1 MHLHTVHQPGA
12 SMEGHIYNAHTLGMK
27 YIRFTDHDTRLGQGK
42 KAINTFDFSKG
53 VLEYETDA
61 GVTCGWEVIGSC
73 EPTVSDS
80 ALRFS
85 ISDKGGVKLNASG
98 KKQSRALLSDV
109 TLKLAMKHELAP
121 GARLIID
128 ILLSQRPPD
137 NKEAHLLYVI
147 GESLDSDYKHYAAL
161 PLKESE
167 DGCYTL
173 EITRDAEGLPQVG
186 GLDNVFG
193 TVSFIIEGEGS
204 LSLSALEISSI
215 YEYNDLM
222 LRQRKLA
229 DEIGARYGIKPFA
242 TTEISGAGQH
252 KNCFSTSVPVLD
264 YSKGKI
270 SAEMAVEH
278 VLSHGGI
285 FAYNHPFESSKY
297 KRVPF
302 TREELDGIVR
312 YESETLAENR
322 VWGASLM
329 EVGFPLGR
337 GLFTL
342 GDYLKLWDNL
352 ALSGVF
358 ITGYGDSDSHKS
370 NAAWFSGNNF
380 ASWIG
385 VDDSLEYPI
394 AEEVFNEAMVKGRVY
409 MGDPVLFAGE
419 VSLTCLGAEIG
430 SVFEHNGGSF
440 PVKLSIPKAEDT
452 ATVKLIRSGE
462 CILEEHPKDGRLEV
476 TFEITPDADIEFIRA
491 EMYNAEGRCI
501 MLTNPIYFVKEGSG
515 IEIPE
520 GRRATVQI

>member
-1 MHLHTVHQPGA
+1 MHLHLHTVHQPGA

-27 YIRFTDHDTRLGQGK
+27 YIRFTDHDTRLGHDKRSVNG
-42 KAINTFDFSKG
+42 FDFTKG
-53 VLEYETDA
+53 MLEYETDA
-61 GVTCGWEVIGSC
+61 GVTCGWEVIGRC

-80 ALRFS
+80 ALKFS
-85 ISDKGGVKLNASG
+85 ISGRGGIKFYTSG
-98 KKQSRALLSDV
+98 KKHSRALLSDV

-121 GARLIID
+121 GARLLID
-128 ILLSQRPPD
+128 VVLSQRPPD

-186 GLDNVFG
+186 GLDNAFG

-204 LSLSALEISSI
+204 LSISSFEISSI
-215 YEYNDLM
+215 YERDDLIS
-222 LRQRKLA
+222 RQRELA
-229 DEIGARYGIKPFA
+229 DEIGAKYGIKPFA

-270 SAEMAVEH
+270 SAEMAISH

-285 FAYNHPFESSKY
+285 FSYNHPFESSKY

-329 EVGFPLGR
+329 EVGFPMGR

-342 GDYLKLWDNL
+342 DDHLRLWDNL

-370 NAAWFSGNNF
+370 NSAWFSGNNF

-394 AEEVFNEAMVKGRVY
+394 AEEVFNEAMVKGCVY

-440 PVKLSIPKAEDT
+440 PIRLSIPKAEDT
-452 ATVKLIRSGE
+452 AVIRIIRSGE
-462 CILEEHPKDGRLEV
+462 CMLEDHPKNGK
-476 TFEITPDADIEFIRA
+476 FEITVDFRPETDIEFIRA
-491 EMYNAEGRCI
+491 EMYNADGRCI
-501 MLTNPIYFVKEGSG
+501 MLTNPIYFVKNGSD
-515 IEIPE
+515 IKIPE
-520 GRRATVQI
+520 ERKVTV